1 MHGAICNLVRRE
13 PYLVV
18 LLVQQRIRRL
28 LRWCLRHA
36 FLSSHGKRLLSC
48 LGEPFCLDSHA
59 MRGSLNELKKER
71 GDGTYRPPVPKS
83 EINCKKVYQRAVTI
97 RTETAPPFVWYQKA

>member
-1 MHGAICNLVRRE
+1 
-13 PYLVV
+13 
-18 LLVQQRIRRL
+18 
-28 LRWCLRHA
+28 
-36 FLSSHGKRLLSC
+36 
-48 LGEPFCLDSHA
+48 